1 MVSTIVDQSMED
13 MDVMLLPV
21 HIQERW
27 AQCEERWQFS
37 RSPTSFRQAFGTENY
52 KSSLMIGVLKTS
64 IFLHCIDRSFHM
76 FQYYIKIS

>member
-27 AQCEERWQFS
+27 AQYEERWQFS
-37 RSPTSFRQAFGTENY
+37 RSPTSSRQAFGTENY
-52 KSSLMIGVLKTS
+52 KSSLIGVLKTS
-64 IFLHCIDRSFHM
+64 VFLQRIDRSFHI
-76 FQYYIKIS
+76 FQYQIKIS